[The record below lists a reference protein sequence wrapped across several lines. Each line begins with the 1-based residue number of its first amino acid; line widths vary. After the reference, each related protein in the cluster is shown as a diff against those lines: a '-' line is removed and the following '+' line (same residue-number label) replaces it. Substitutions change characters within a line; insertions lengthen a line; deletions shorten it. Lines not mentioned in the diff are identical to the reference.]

1 VRNYLIA
8 YYHTTAKKAGKKTG
22 FTLTEIMVAAAIAA
36 LVMSAALG
44 AFRQVSRSRQMARC
58 YSELAAHGRYGLNLI
73 RDDLANIFR
82 SQSRGKMRL
91 DGIPLGTD
99 ADADDTLVMYVLA
112 QPQSADETESWLS
125 DIYEVEYTLGES
137 ADTPVLIR
145 RWAPVED
152 FEIGNA
158 AGISIDAAGYVR
170 TLKFEY
176 FDGIE
181 WIRRWNQAGALPQ
194 RVRVS
199 MELVK
204 KILDKEY
211 SLLISQ
217 EISLEPL
224 PRKISDD
231 SGSFR

>member
-1 VRNYLIA
+1 MI
-8 YYHTTAKKAGKKTG
+8 AKKTGKKTG
-22 FTLTEIMVAAAIAA
+22 FTLLEIMLATAIAV

-44 AFRQVSRSRQMARC
+44 AFRQVSRSREMARC

-82 SQSRGKMRL
+82 SQLSDKMRL
-91 DGIPLGTD
+91 NGIPLGTES
-99 ADADDTLVMYVLA
+99 DADDTLVMYVLV
-112 QPQSADETESWLS
+112 QPQSADETESWLN
-125 DIYEVEYTLGES
+125 DIYEVEYTLGAS

-158 AGISIDAAGYVR
+158 AGISIAAARYVR

-176 FDGIE
+176 FDGLE
-181 WIRRWNQAGALPQ
+181 WIRRWNHPGALPQ

-199 MELVK
+199 IELAK
-204 KILDKEY
+204 KMLNKEC

-224 PRKISDD
+224 PRKMSGD
-231 SGSFR
+231 SGLFREQ